1 MPTPKKEQEV
11 KEIAQLLQSAS
22 LTVLTDYRG
31 LTVAD
36 LQRLR
41 AELRPRE
48 SQFRVVKN
56 TLASIAAEEVGL
68 NEVRP
73 LLEGPTAFVIS
84 THEPV
89 APAKVVSDFARTSK
103 ILQVKGAILSGQI
116 IPASEVEQLATLPP
130 REVLLG
136 KVVAGMKSPLY
147 GLVGVLSGTIRSL
160 AYVLKLGPTSSE
172 NPRRLH
178 RKNQRL
184 QEIRT

>member
-1 MPTPKKEQEV
+1 VPTPKKEQEV
-11 KEIAQLLQSAS
+11 KEIAELLQSAR
-22 LTVLTDYRG
+22 LAVLTDYRG
-31 LTVAD
+31 LTVVE

-41 AELRPRE
+41 AELRPHE

-73 LLEGPTAFVIS
+73 LLEGPTALVIA
-84 THEPV
+84 TAEPV

-116 IPASEVEQLATLPP
+116 IPPTEIEQLATLPP

-136 KVVAGMKSPLY
+136 KVIAGMQSPLS

-160 AYVLKLGPTSSE
+160 AYVLQARADQLGESE
-172 NPRRLH
+172 
-178 RKNQRL
+178 KAA
-184 QEIRT
+184 